1 MNRLTITGYLGADPE
16 LSYVAAT
23 GKPVVNVRVADT
35 PRSLNRE
42 TGQWEDGT
50 TLWLRASAW
59 GPMAE
64 HIANSVRKGDL
75 VTLTGRLTQHNYV
88 NRNGEQRHRIELSIE
103 DFAVSLSRTSVSVQ
117 RESRRGSADGSVASN
132 SAVTGN
138 SGIAGHGGITGS
150 GGNSGNG
157 AIASNGSMTSYASD
171 DSIAGHNGISGNEG
185 NSAIASNSSV
195 TGNSGIAGHSADGG
209 VTGGWSGGGEED
221 PWGPVAVPGGGA

>member
-23 GKPVVNVRVADT
+23 GKPVVRVRVADT

-75 VTLTGRLTQHNYV
+75 VTLTGRLTQHDYV
-88 NRNGEQRHRIELSIE
+88 NRNGEQRHRIELAIE
-103 DFAVSLSRTSVSVQ
+103 DFAISLSRTSVSVQ
-117 RESRRGSADGSVASN
+117 REPRRGGADGSVASN
-132 SAVTGN
+132 SAVT
-138 SGIAGHGGITGS
+138 S
-150 GGNSGNG
+150 NSGNG
-157 AIASNGSMTSYASD
+157 PIASNGS
-171 DSIAGHNGISGNEG
+171 
-185 NSAIASNSSV
+185 V
-195 TGNSGIAGHSADGG
+195 TGNGSNAGVGANAE
-209 VTGGWSGGGEED
+209 WSGDGGEED